1 MKQLLLKTLK
11 DYEDFKLDKMFDK
24 NHLIVTSNPEIYMNA
39 LDNKNIYNMLMDK
52 RTSVIPD
59 GVSVSYALKK
69 VFKKNVNVTPGVEL
83 LVNILDYANKNKKSI
98 FLYGAKKEVNEKFKN
113 YVKTNFN
120 NIKILDNIDGYLEE
134 KKVKEKVIKTKP
146 DIVVAALGVPKQ
158 ELFLYDV
165 LNNLNKSLCI
175 GVGGSFDV
183 LSGSVKRAPKLIRK
197 LKIEWLYRIIKEP
210 KRLKRFMKYNVKFIK
225 KVRKCDRN
233 D

>member
-210 KRLKRFMKYNVKFIK
+210 KRLKRFMKYNVEFIK